1 MFACLLLLLLCFSSF
16 PSSPF
21 ANPIRSPDLFT
32 DSHSA
37 LKGTANQ
44 HLFGELHQR
53 GRANAK
59 FLLMVAHLPPFTT
72 TPCSC
77 ILWYRDQ
84 YSPDLRRQKDNHT
97 YIIPRSATVAKKPR
111 EPRPWATSCMGF
123 TGRTHQGHVFCGLQ
137 LVAGMTDWCPCLS
150 ASIKAATAPH
160 PIPAPSQLL
169 ASAS

>member
-97 YIIPRSATVAKKPR
+97 FIIPRSATVAKKP
-111 EPRPWATSCMGF
+111 PRAKTLGNILHGVHRANSSRTRILWF
-123 TGRTHQGHVFCGLQ
+123 TACGRY
-137 LVAGMTDWCPCLS
+137 D
-150 ASIKAATAPH
+150 
-160 PIPAPSQLL
+160 
-169 ASAS
+169 